1 MKETNKQQFSQS
13 DSSPKPRVLRFTFGP
28 SFRGCSEEESKD
40 QLLSSLRDQ
49 LTTSLSCVLS
59 EDCVV
64 KEVSCDAG
72 AAATVVSVKVGSIA
86 LQSIEKQRNI
96 LETAAN
102 FLKSR
107 PLNFSLT
114 PSLVSGKV
122 ANLIVDYYLHQ

>member
-1 MKETNKQQFSQS
+1 MFPNFKEKYSQS

-49 LTTSLSCVLS
+49 LTSSLPCVLS

-64 KEVSCDAG
+64 KEVSCEAG
-72 AAATVVSVKVGSIA
+72 VAATVVSVKVGSIA
-86 LQSIEKQRNI
+86 LQSVEKQRSI

-107 PLNFSLT
+107 PLNFSQT
-114 PSLVSGKV
+114 PFSVSG
-122 ANLIVDYYLHQ
+122 